1 MTSSADPID
10 AASGTE
16 ADKQTGKY
24 DRWGIEDEF
33 HDAFGTNKKTTD
45 ETRFEI
51 LRAMGVR
58 NAELLVAQGS
68 ASAGAVGASL
78 PPPAPEAWVVAVAGL
93 AERIVPVAGVLR
105 SEDGTMTP
113 LGAGQALPAGLGI
126 GYHQFIPGGPDGPDG
141 ASPAS
146 PPWQIIVTPG
156 QAFLPE
162 SLRIWGWAAQLYAVR
177 SHESWGMGDLA
188 DLEAL
193 GAWTRALGGE
203 ALMVNPL
210 CAPAPVH
217 PIEPSPYYP
226 SSRRFRNPL
235 YLRIENIPG
244 ADRLAEVLAP
254 LGAAGRAL
262 NAERRIDRDAIW
274 DLKMQA
280 LEALWAGFGG
290 NPAFEAYRRELG
302 SGLEEFCAYCVL
314 AERHGKD
321 WRQWPAALRHP
332 AAPLVRELIENEP
345 RVAFHAWVQW
355 RLDQQLAAASRSVRV
370 IHDLPIGFDVAGA
383 DGWCWQDV
391 LAEDIS
397 IGCPPDGFNLD
408 GQDWGLAPFIPAR
421 LRERGFAPFIE
432 TVRAMLR
439 HAGGLRIDHVMGLFR
454 LFWIPR
460 RLGTR
465 GGTYVRYP
473 SDEMLAIVAIES
485 HRARAVIVGEDL
497 GTVLPSARE
506 ALARERLLSY
516 RLSFFEV
523 EPPARYPELALS
535 SVTTHD
541 LATIAGIWTG
551 AAIEHMRSAGVT
563 PNVAGLRDLK
573 QNLARQTGTPIDAPL
588 EEAVLA
594 IYRALATAPSKILL
608 ATLDDALLV
617 LEQPNMPGTIRSWP
631 NWCLALPKTIEELR
645 VAELPRRLAA
655 LLHRP
660 PPGGK

>member
-1 MTSSADPID
+1 
-10 AASGTE
+10 
-16 ADKQTGKY
+16 
-24 DRWGIEDEF
+24 
-33 HDAFGTNKKTTD
+33 
-45 ETRFEI
+45 
-51 LRAMGVR
+51 
-58 NAELLVAQGS
+58 
-68 ASAGAVGASL
+68 
-78 PPPAPEAWVVAVAGL
+78 
-93 AERIVPVAGVLR
+93 
-105 SEDGTMTP
+105 
-113 LGAGQALPAGLGI
+113 
-126 GYHQFIPGGPDGPDG
+126 
-141 ASPAS
+141 
-146 PPWQIIVTPG
+146 
-156 QAFLPE
+156 
-162 SLRIWGWAAQLYAVR
+162 
-177 SHESWGMGDLA
+177 
-188 DLEAL
+188 
-193 GAWTRALGGE
+193 
-203 ALMVNPL
+203 
-210 CAPAPVH
+210 
-217 PIEPSPYYP
+217 
-226 SSRRFRNPL
+226 
-235 YLRIENIPG
+235 
-244 ADRLAEVLAP
+244 
-254 LGAAGRAL
+254 
-262 NAERRIDRDAIW
+262 
-274 DLKMQA
+274 
-280 LEALWAGFGG
+280 
-290 NPAFEAYRRELG
+290 
-302 SGLEEFCAYCVL
+302 VL

-321 WRQWPAALRHP
+321 WRQWPVALRHP
-332 AAPLVRELIENEP
+332 AAPPVRELIETEP

-355 RLDQQLAAASRSVRV
+355 RLDQQLEAASRSVRV

-485 HRARAVIVGEDL
+485 HRAHAVIVGEDL
-497 GTVLPSARE
+497 GTVLPSARV

-573 QNLARQTGTPIDAPL
+573 QNLAHQTGTPIDAPL

-631 NWCLALPKTIEELR
+631 NWCLALPKTLEELR
-645 VAELPRRLAA
+645 EAELPRRLAA
-655 LLHRP
+655 ILHRP
-660 PPGGK
+660 PPAGK